1 MSLLLRVG
9 RMSLKALLIILLR
22 EEFPR
27 SLHGNMVAMMWW
39 WKDRGTIGDLGE
51 GYRDLVKII
60 LSLWSY
66 RLAYT
71 ITGLLLMVNGDIV
84 QISPILPMRWAKF
97 VIY

>member
-1 MSLLLRVG
+1 
-9 RMSLKALLIILLR
+9 MSLKELLIILLR

-51 GYRDLVKII
+51 DYRDLVKII

-66 RLAYT
+66 HLAYT